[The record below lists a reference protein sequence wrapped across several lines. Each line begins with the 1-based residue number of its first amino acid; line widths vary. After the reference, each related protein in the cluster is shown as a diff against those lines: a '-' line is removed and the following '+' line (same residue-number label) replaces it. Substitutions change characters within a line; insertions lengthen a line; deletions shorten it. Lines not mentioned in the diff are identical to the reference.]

1 MTADMTTAPATGYRW
16 DAERLGTAI
25 ANGAVHTVTLA
36 VVDAHGRLAGKHHT
50 GRHFATRIM
59 HHGEHACAYLLTSD
73 IDLTPGDGAGLSGWD
88 SGYGDML
95 LLPDR
100 EAIYQLPTQ
109 PGEALVFAD
118 AADGAA
124 PLAVSS
130 RRILADQVERL
141 AGRGYSAMIGV
152 EAEYTLIHAPVA
164 EPGPGH
170 SWPGLVPVARMNA
183 DYATRHPQTV
193 AGHVR
198 AVLAAAQQ
206 MGLPLEA
213 VKTESGPGQIEATL
227 APADPMRAAAD
238 YTVFKSLS
246 RDLAGEQGLDAL
258 FMAAPD
264 IDSGNGL
271 HLHVSLHRDDVSA
284 MSTEAGELSH
294 VASHAIGGLLGGLPQ
309 LLPLLAPTVNSYRR
323 FRQRSFAPATWCW
336 GHDNRTCAVRVT
348 GGKHNLHVEIRV
360 AGADANIYV
369 ALAAVL
375 GSIVEGIDA
384 DSQTG
389 PETIGNAYAQG
400 APRISTSLAE
410 ALAEFRSSDLPA
422 RLFGSAVA
430 DHLALIAQQELAVFR
445 DEVTAS
451 ELHRAMRA

>member
-25 ANGAVHTVTLA
+25 AKGTVHTVTLA
-36 VVDAHGRLAGKHHT
+36 VVDSHGRLAGKHHT
-50 GRHFATRIM
+50 GRHFATRIL

-73 IDLTPGDGAGLSGWD
+73 IDLTPGDGTGLSGWD

-95 LLPDR
+95 LVPDR
-100 EAIYQLPTQ
+100 EAIYQLPTR

-118 AADGAA
+118 ALDGAA
-124 PLAVSS
+124 PLPVSS

-152 EAEYTLIHAPVA
+152 EAEYTLIHAPSA
-164 EPGPGH
+164 EPEPGQ
-170 SWPGLVPVARMNA
+170 SWPSLVPVARMNA
-183 DYATRHPQTV
+183 DYATRHPR
-193 AGHVR
+193 AIADHVC
-198 AVLAAAQQ
+198 AVLAGAQQ

-213 VKTESGPGQIEATL
+213 LKTESGPAQIEATL
-227 APADPMRAAAD
+227 APADPMRAADD
-238 YTVFKSLS
+238 YTIFKCLS

-271 HLHVSLHRDDVSA
+271 HLHVSLHRDNTSA
-284 MSTEAGELSH
+284 MSTETGELSH
-294 VASHAIGGLLGGLPQ
+294 VASHAIGGLLAGLPQ

-323 FRQRSFAPATWCW
+323 FRRHSFAPTAWCW
-336 GHDNRTCAVRVT
+336 GYDNRTCAVRVT

-360 AGADANIYV
+360 TGADANIYV

-375 GSIVEGIDA
+375 ATVVEGIDSDA
-384 DSQTG
+384 QAG

-400 APRISTSLAE
+400 APRIAISLTE
-410 ALAEFRSSDLPA
+410 ALVDFHGSDLPA

-430 DHLALIAQQELAVFR
+430 DHLALIAEQELAAFR